1 MKLLAFLMQTG
12 GHIAGWRHPDAAPAA
27 LTDIAYFRACA
38 QSAERGL
45 FDAVFIADSVGY
57 PPAKSRDI
65 FSCLESPKLDP
76 ATIIAH
82 LCATTQN
89 IGFVCTAST
98 SYSQPYDL
106 ARRLASLDH
115 VSGGRIGW
123 NMVASTMENEA
134 HNFGRAAHY
143 GHTERYDRAE
153 DFVQI
158 AKRLWDSWEDGAVLA
173 DKASGRYID
182 PAKLHA
188 QSYHGPHFTV
198 AGPLN
203 VPRGPQGHPV
213 LVQAGASDIGKRFAA
228 RHAEVIFTSH
238 PAMESARAFRAE
250 MHDLL
255 AEVGRP
261 PNSLK
266 IMAAIT
272 PIVGATTAEAQATSA
287 ALDALIPTPVA
298 IGKLE
303 GALGNFDLSPYDPNG
318 PLPDVPQSTMSQSTW
333 EQVVGLARREN
344 LTIAQLAQRIA
355 AGRTSRT
362 IAGTANEIAD
372 ELQTWHECGAA
383 DGFVIAPAYLPTGL
397 DAFVDHV
404 VPELQRRGAFRQ
416 SYETGTLRDRLGLA
430 RPANGYT
437 TGQYTHAEPDFW
449 PQHRTPPHA

>member
-27 LTDIAYFRACA
+27 LTDISYFQRCA

-57 PPAKSRDI
+57 PPAKNRDT
-65 FSCLESPKLDP
+65 FACLETPKLDP
-76 ATIIAH
+76 AVIIAH
-82 LCATTQN
+82 LTAVTQS

-98 SYSQPYDL
+98 SYSQPYEL

-115 VSGGRIGW
+115 ISGGRIGW

-143 GHTERYDRAE
+143 GHAERYERAE
-153 DFVQI
+153 DFVQA
-158 AKRLWDSWEDGAVLA
+158 AKRLWDSWEDGTVLA

-182 PAKLHA
+182 PTKLHA
-188 QSYHGPHFTV
+188 AAYQGDHFAV
-198 AGPLN
+198 EGPLN

-213 LVQAGASDIGKRFAA
+213 LVQAGASDVGKRFAA

-238 PAMESARAFRAE
+238 PAMESARAFRKE
-250 MHDLL
+250 MHELL
-255 AEVGRP
+255 AQVGRAP
-261 PNSLK
+261 DSLK

-272 PIVGATTAEAQATSA
+272 PIVGATSAEAQATA
-287 ALDALIPTPVA
+287 KGLDALIPTPVA

-303 GALGNFDLSPYDPNG
+303 GLLGNFDLSAHDPDG

-344 LTIAQLAQRIA
+344 LSIAALAKRVA

-362 IAGTANEIAD
+362 IAGTAREVAD
-372 ELQTWHECGAA
+372 ELQAWHESGAA
-383 DGFVIAPAYLPTGL
+383 DGFVITPAFLPAGL

-404 VPELQRRGAFRQ
+404 VPELQRRGAFRTA
-416 SYETGTLRDRLGLA
+416 YEPGTMRDRLGLA
-430 RPANGYT
+430 RPANGYA
-437 TGQYTHAEPDFW
+437 TGLYPHAEPEFW
-449 PQHRTPPHA
+449 Q